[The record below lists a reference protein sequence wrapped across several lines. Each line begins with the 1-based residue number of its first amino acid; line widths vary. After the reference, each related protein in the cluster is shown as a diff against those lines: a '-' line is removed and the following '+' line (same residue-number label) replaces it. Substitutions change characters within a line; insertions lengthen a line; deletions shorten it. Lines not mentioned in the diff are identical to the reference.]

1 MRIVSAG
8 LVVLVL
14 LAGCDTEGDQE
25 SEAPPTSTSSTADQP
40 FPTDDESPD
49 PEGFFAAVEADSTDA
64 NMGYLEHLPP
74 DYGTEPQPLLLTL
87 HGWGGVASPMDA
99 HLEFMSEKDWPE
111 DLPFVVLAPLDQTGP
126 SPGFI
131 EQWCED
137 FDTTCVSQAQHD
149 HAGPSGSNR
158 CFAPSEL
165 HDFIEYAVAE
175 YEVDPDRV
183 YVSGESCGAYAV
195 FDYLGVHGATQVA
208 AAVPI
213 AGDGRPA
220 YNDVGCRLWAAPV
233 WAFHSRKDPEVPLAG
248 SEEPISASG
257 ECGGAAPRLTVVEGS
272 EHLLGQGLWSG
283 DLGYD
288 VFGWL
293 LKQRRP

>member
-1 MRIVSAG
+1 M
-8 LVVLVL
+8 
-14 LAGCDTEGDQE
+14 
-25 SEAPPTSTSSTADQP
+25 
-40 FPTDDESPD
+40 
-49 PEGFFAAVEADSTDA
+49 
-64 NMGYLEHLPP
+64 
-74 DYGTEPQPLLLTL
+74 
-87 HGWGGVASPMDA
+87 
-99 HLEFMSEKDWPE
+99 
-111 DLPFVVLAPLDQTGP
+111 
-126 SPGFI
+126 
-131 EQWCED
+131 
-137 FDTTCVSQAQHD
+137 SQAQHD

-257 ECGGAAPRLTVVEGS
+257 ECGGAAPRLTVVDGVRAPARPRDCGPATLGTTCSAGS
-272 EHLLGQGLWSG
+272 SDNVGPDG
-283 DLGYD
+283 DLHRI
-288 VFGWL
+288 FTS
-293 LKQRRP
+293 RPRFPAVPGTPTLGD